1 MDPTSYHSERCRDC
15 KERVRQLLTAIYGE
29 CQLNHSFSWPTRPHH
44 YSGTSMGHALEEIQQ
59 HLNQLRGYTD
69 YIKAEWMPPCDF
81 YLPSANF
88 IVEFDESQH
97 FTESR
102 LVTLKHYPPEWDMG
116 FSIAHWIHLCQHI
129 NAKDDEPPDRDER
142 RAWYDTL
149 RDLLPSNHGMKPTV
163 RIYADDFRWCSLSNE
178 SDKDLGTFRSLVKHL
193 PAQVKIGPLG

>member
-1 MDPTSYHSERCRDC
+1 MDSTSYHSERCRDC

-29 CQLNHSFSWPTRPHH
+29 CQLNQAFSWPTRPQH
-44 YSGTSMGHALEEIQQ
+44 YSGTSMGYALEEIQQ

-69 YIKAEWMPPCDF
+69 YIKAEWMPPCDY
-81 YLPSANF
+81 YLPTAAF

-97 FTESR
+97 FTEPR
-102 LVTLKHYPPEWDMG
+102 LLALEHYPRGWDIG
-116 FSIAHWIHLCQHI
+116 FSITRWIQLCQQI
-129 NAKDDEPPDRDER
+129 NAKDDDPPDRDER

-149 RDLLPSNHGMKPTV
+149 RDLLPTFHGMKPTV

-178 SDKDLGTFRSLVKHL
+178 SGKDLGTFRSLVKHL